1 MTNRDPEFRH
11 QLGKFRLD
19 SSLTSHVPTPPPP
32 TLPPQTSPQSQPPS
46 LTNPAPLHTQ
56 HTSSHS
62 SHVHRSKRVS
72 TACDFCRKR
81 KKKCDFRYPNC
92 SACTRAGVRCTIPPP
107 GPQVASASVP
117 RDQLENL
124 QNRVRW
130 LEDVVR
136 RKTGVSVADRP
147 TGSQLDGE
155 GDPDWWYQVPTV
167 LMGRDT
173 SRSTTSATVSGS
185 SPTDSHSVSTELPN
199 VGEIFRDQLE
209 NRRPSVARPV
219 ASAPHVLRLASL
231 EDAERVASQYFD
243 SMGYQYPFLNRPE
256 FFTQLRRIYAG
267 EVPPPEV
274 LCTYHITIA
283 IALLINPADGAQ
295 ANEYYR
301 ASQETVSLS
310 LQNEDLSSVRVLL
323 SMALWTMFST
333 NGPSVWHV
341 LGSAL
346 RLAVSLGLHKHRNLS
361 SVMEEEMEK
370 RAFWSL
376 YNLDRLVASTLARPL
391 GIADEDISVSLPR
404 EFNDDWTEAPGA
416 SAMTIPVQVVR
427 LRRIFSRIYRYL
439 YNNQPPPP
447 PADVSLTLLHFRQ
460 ELDDWRRNAPVYPAA
475 LLYSTSYYDYL
486 YATTLLL
493 MHRPSPR
500 NPTPD
505 ATSIVSCGDASIQ
518 VIRSYWDSY
527 SVGKLKW
534 IWLTLSQIYFAGI
547 TILWCLNQ
555 NFLAVKDGHPA
566 AWQPNDQMM
575 RRAIQA
581 VVVVLEEFG
590 KRRPG
595 VERLA
600 ESFRQQSTV
609 IFSHLAYQQEQINT
623 QPQSQPPLQPPLQPQ
638 LQQQNI
644 LVAPPVPMA
653 ATLDDVLLVDGS
665 GNVPLIDA
673 QLAEELPSFHGT
685 LIHTPNPTTIEI
697 LPDTLLIISKTGK
710 IEYIRPSTKPTDIPT
725 LLKQQNY
732 NPDEFPLSTLRPT
745 EFLIPGFIDTHTHAP
760 QWSQRGLGRGIPLL
774 QWLEEIT
781 FAHESKLADPVYAKQ
796 LYRLAVQGSLKQGI
810 TTACYYGSRHKD
822 ASLILAETCLL
833 IGQRALIGK
842 CNMNRHAPDW
852 YVDSSAEESLSDTL
866 EFISAVKKLDDAA
879 GRVTPVITPRFAIT
893 CDEPLLRGL
902 GDVVRQYP
910 DIPIQTHF
918 NESHGEIDF
927 TRTLFPEFKNETE
940 LYSSFGL
947 LTERTILAHAI
958 YPQPEEIPLLKELG
972 CGVAHCPIPNTT
984 MDEFMVAPVR
994 EYLDQGI
1001 KVGLGTDCGGGYS
1014 SSMLEVMRAAFMV
1027 SVAKQTET
1035 KGRDR
1040 PLSIAESFYLA
1051 TMGGARVAGLG
1062 DRVGRFAVGFEF
1074 DACLVRTDVGDG
1086 IMAPVEEVVDDAEKV
1101 FEKFLMTGDDR
1112 NIVKVW
1118 VRGREVKGMVA

>member
-19 SSLTSHVPTPPPP
+19 SSLSSHGPPPP
-32 TLPPQTSPQSQPPS
+32 SFPHQTSPQSQPPS
-46 LTNPAPLHTQ
+46 LTTPTPAQSQ
-56 HTSSHS
+56 HTPSHI
-62 SHVHRSKRVS
+62 SHAHRSKRVS

-130 LEDVVR
+130 LEDVLR
-136 RKTGVSVADRP
+136 SKTGISVGDRP
-147 TGSQLDGE
+147 TGSPLDGE

-167 LMGRDT
+167 LMGRDS
-173 SRSTTSATVSGS
+173 SRSTTTATGPTS
-185 SPTDSHSVSTELPN
+185 SPADSSTVGTGLPN

-219 ASAPHVLRLASL
+219 ASAPRVLRLASL
-231 EDAERVASQYFD
+231 EDAERVTSQYFD
-243 SMGYQYPFLNRPE
+243 SMGYQYPFLHRPD

-267 EVPPPEV
+267 EVLPPEMIH
-274 LCTYHITIA
+274 TYHITIA
-283 IALLINPADGAQ
+283 ISLLISSADGAQ

-301 ASQETVSLS
+301 ASQETLSLS
-310 LQNEDLSSVRVLL
+310 LQNEDLSALRALL
-323 SMALWTMFST
+323 SLALYTMFAT

-346 RLAVSLGLHKHRNLS
+346 RLATSLGLHKSRHVSN
-361 SVMEEEMEK
+361 VVEEELAK

-376 YNLDRLVASTLARPL
+376 YNLDRLVASTLGRPL
-391 GIADEDISVSLPR
+391 GIADEDISVGLPH
-404 EFNDDWTEAPGA
+404 EFNDDWVEAPGA

-447 PADVSLTLLHFRQ
+447 SAEVSLTLLRFRQ
-460 ELDDWRRNAPVYPAA
+460 ELDDWRRNAPVYPSA

-500 NPTPD
+500 NPMPD

-555 NFLAVKDGHPA
+555 NLLAVRDGHPP

-600 ESFRQQSTV
+600 ETFRQQSTV
-609 IFSHLAYQQEQINT
+609 IFSHLAYQQEQFNT
-623 QPQSQPPLQPPLQPQ
+623 QPPSQPPLQPH
-638 LQQQNI
+638 LQQQHV

-665 GNVPLIDA
+665 GNVPVMDT
-673 QLAEELPSFHGT
+673 QLAEELFYSYDWFQEEMATYYT
-685 LIHTPNPTTIEI
+685 L
-697 LPDTLLIISKTGK
+697 
-710 IEYIRPSTKPTDIPT
+710 
-725 LLKQQNY
+725 
-732 NPDEFPLSTLRPT
+732 
-745 EFLIPGFIDTHTHAP
+745 
-760 QWSQRGLGRGIPLL
+760 
-774 QWLEEIT
+774 
-781 FAHESKLADPVYAKQ
+781 
-796 LYRLAVQGSLKQGI
+796 
-810 TTACYYGSRHKD
+810 
-822 ASLILAETCLL
+822 
-833 IGQRALIGK
+833 
-842 CNMNRHAPDW
+842 
-852 YVDSSAEESLSDTL
+852 
-866 EFISAVKKLDDAA
+866 
-879 GRVTPVITPRFAIT
+879 
-893 CDEPLLRGL
+893 
-902 GDVVRQYP
+902 
-910 DIPIQTHF
+910 
-918 NESHGEIDF
+918 
-927 TRTLFPEFKNETE
+927 
-940 LYSSFGL
+940 
-947 LTERTILAHAI
+947 
-958 YPQPEEIPLLKELG
+958 
-972 CGVAHCPIPNTT
+972 
-984 MDEFMVAPVR
+984 
-994 EYLDQGI
+994 
-1001 KVGLGTDCGGGYS
+1001 
-1014 SSMLEVMRAAFMV
+1014 
-1027 SVAKQTET
+1027 
-1035 KGRDR
+1035 
-1040 PLSIAESFYLA
+1040 
-1051 TMGGARVAGLG
+1051 
-1062 DRVGRFAVGFEF
+1062 
-1074 DACLVRTDVGDG
+1074 
-1086 IMAPVEEVVDDAEKV
+1086 
-1101 FEKFLMTGDDR
+1101 
-1112 NIVKVW
+1112 
-1118 VRGREVKGMVA
+1118 